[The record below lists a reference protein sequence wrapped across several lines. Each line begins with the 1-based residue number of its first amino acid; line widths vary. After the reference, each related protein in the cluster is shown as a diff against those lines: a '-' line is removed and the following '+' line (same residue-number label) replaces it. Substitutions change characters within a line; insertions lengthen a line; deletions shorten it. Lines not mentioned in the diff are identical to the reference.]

1 MNLKTNLTKYVLE
14 QLGYDIDEKSIKK
27 HQREWWFSTRNKQKG
42 GLRLTNEGFLAL
54 TQSDIKCHRISLEK
68 DLEYTNQ
75 QIIWLDNF
83 IDSPWYLTNKDIYVF
98 TERMAIQLILFS
110 GDIKKFLFSKAE
122 SNKSRSSASAT

>member
-1 MNLKTNLTKYVLE
+1 MNIKTNLTRYVLE
-14 QLGYDIDEKSIKK
+14 QLGYSIDEKSVKK
-27 HQREWWFSTRNKQKG
+27 YQREWFFSLRNKEKG

-54 TQSDIKCHRISLEK
+54 TQADIKCHRISLEK

-83 IDSPWYLTNKDIYVF
+83 IDCPWHLTNKEIFVF

-122 SNKSRSSASAT
+122 GMKSRSSDST